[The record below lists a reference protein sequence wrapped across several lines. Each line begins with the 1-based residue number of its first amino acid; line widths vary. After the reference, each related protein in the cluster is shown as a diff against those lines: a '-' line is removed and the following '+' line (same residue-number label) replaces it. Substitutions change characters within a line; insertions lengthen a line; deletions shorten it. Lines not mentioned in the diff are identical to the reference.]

1 LGKRIVVFIGPSL
14 PLKEAKKILDA
25 DYRPPVARDDLAVL
39 LDDPP
44 QVIGIIDGVFHQQP
58 AVSHKEILRAL
69 DEGITVVGGSSMG
82 ALRSAELDYAGMIG
96 IGTVYQEYRDG
107 IIESDDDVA
116 IVFDPVTHELLC
128 EALVSMNHNFQRAE
142 AEGIINSREVRML
155 YETAKKI
162 YYPQRNYP
170 RVLSDADLD
179 EDKKKKLEIFLK
191 EKGTDIKSE
200 DARKVLTYIKNMD

>member
-14 PLKEAKKILDA
+14 PLKEAKQILNA

-69 DEGITVVGGSSMG
+69 DAGITVVGGSSMG

-107 IIESDDDVA
+107 TIESDDDVA
-116 IVFDPVTHELLC
+116 IVFDPVTHELLS
-128 EALVSMNHNFQRAE
+128 EALVSMNHNFQMAE
-142 AEGIINSREVRML
+142 AEGIINSREVQML

-170 RVLSDADLD
+170 RVLNDSDLG
-179 EDKKKKLEIFLK
+179 ENKKKKLEIFLK

>member
-1 LGKRIVVFIGPSL
+1 VVFIGPSL

-25 DYRPPVARDDLAVL
+25 DYRPPVARDDVAVL

-170 RVLSDADLD
+170 RVLNDADLD

>member
-1 LGKRIVVFIGPSL
+1 MGKRIVVFIGPSL
-14 PLKEAKKILDA
+14 PLKEAKQILDA
-25 DYRPPVARDDLAVL
+25 DYHPPVARDDVAVL

-69 DEGITVVGGSSMG
+69 DAGITVVGGSSMG

-116 IVFDPVTHELLC
+116 IVFDPVTQELLC

-170 RVLSDADLD
+170 RVLNDADLD

-191 EKGTDIKSE
+191 EKGCGTDQENTVILLVSQ
-200 DARKVLTYIKNMD
+200 